1 MTLER
6 TILPLNLFTIC
17 INPKEHNNFSREL
30 FIFSCN
36 IKKESNK
43 VKENSGRRCKLIE
56 LMVPINLNTLL
67 LPRKLQLPLVPLPAL
82 DGDQQ
87 K

>member
-30 FIFSCN
+30 FNFSCN

-43 VKENSGRRCKLIE
+43 VKENSGRRCRIE
-56 LMVPINLNTLL
+56 VNGSNKPKYFIIT
-67 LPRKLQLPLVPLPAL
+67 QEATTSSATTCL
-82 DGDQQ
+82 DRDQQ